1 MLNLDKTTK
10 PTDTAQ
16 PLPPIQSQ
24 TEQPTFN
31 LYQAT
36 LTAQPTPPS
45 PLGLS
50 TAETNLINYN
60 HLTYALYA
68 FSFFTAGLTWIIPI
82 VMNYVKRDEARG
94 TWLESHFDW
103 QIKTFWYSIF
113 VGTIAIVMLV
123 MGFGGAFFGTVAENN
138 TVAGGSGLMMVLGF
152 LLGGVSIVWHLY
164 RLVRGWI
171 ALSNRRAIP

>member
-16 PLPPIQSQ
+16 PLPSIQPQ
-24 TEQPTFN
+24 ADQPKFN
-31 LYQAT
+31 PYQVT
-36 LTAQPTPPS
+36 LTTQPAPPS
-45 PLGLS
+45 VQ
-50 TAETNLINYN
+50 ETNLINYN

-82 VMNYVKRDEARG
+82 VMNYIKRDEARG
-94 TWLESHFDW
+94 IWLESHFDW
-103 QIKTFWYSIF
+103 QIKTFWYSLFFGAVVVILLVIGFGGIF
-113 VGTIAIVMLV
+113 VGTMANSN
-123 MGFGGAFFGTVAENN
+123 G
-138 TVAGGSGLMMVLGF
+138 VAGGSSLMMVLGF
-152 LLGGVSIVWHLY
+152 LVGGVSILWHLY

>member
-10 PTDTAQ
+10 PSHTAQ
-16 PLPPIQSQ
+16 PLPSIQPQ
-24 TEQPTFN
+24 ADQPNFN
-31 LYQAT
+31 PYQAT
-36 LTAQPTPPS
+36 LTTQPAPPS
-45 PLGLS
+45 VQ
-50 TAETNLINYN
+50 ETNLINYN

-82 VMNYVKRDEARG
+82 VMNYIKRDEARG

-103 QIKTFWYSIF
+103 QIKTFWYSLF
-113 VGTIAIVMLV
+113 VGAIAVILLA
-123 MGFGGAFFGTVAENN
+123 MGFGGAFIGTLANSN
-138 TVAGGSGLMMVLGF
+138 GVAGGSGLLMVLGF